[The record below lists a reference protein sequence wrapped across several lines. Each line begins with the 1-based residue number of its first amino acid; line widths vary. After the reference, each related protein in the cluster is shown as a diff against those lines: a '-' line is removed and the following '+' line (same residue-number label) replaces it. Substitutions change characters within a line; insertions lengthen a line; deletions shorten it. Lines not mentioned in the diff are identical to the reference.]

1 MFTLV
6 IKGRSFSLVKRL
18 SDLRNRLAFRTI
30 KRSSKSYLNE
40 RGWRKTGSF
49 PSQEYHGWYRC
60 PYGSW
65 KGRVL
70 ASTSNPCFY
79 LYKPPTALKL
89 KHPHNACFSSQGD
102 GWFSVHFRT
111 VPRDIDSGVIAIE
124 RILTECMRLK

>member
-1 MFTLV
+1 MKTV
-6 IKGRSFSLVKRL
+6 YVKIAGSEREGMEIRIKPGTTAGDVLR
-18 SDLRNRLAFRTI
+18 DLNLT
-30 KRSSKSYLNE
+30 E

-49 PSQEYHGWYRC
+49 PSQEYLGYYRC

-70 ASTSNPCFY
+70 ASTSSPRYY
-79 LYKPPTALKL
+79 LYKPPEALKL
-89 KHPHNACFSSQGD
+89 KHPHSACFSSQGD

-111 VPRDIDSGVIAIE
+111 IPRDIDSGVIAIE

>member
-1 MFTLV
+1 MFTL

-18 SDLRNRLAFRTI
+18 SDLRNRLSSRTI

-49 PSQEYHGWYRC
+49 PSQEYHGYYRC

-70 ASTSNPCFY
+70 ASNSKPSFY
-79 LYKPPTALKL
+79 LHKPPEALKL
-89 KHPHNACFSSQGD
+89 KHPHSACFSSQGN

-111 VPRDIDSGVIAIE
+111 TPKDIDSGVIAIE